1 MIDKN
6 KYEELLKQ
14 YEWQFKPLDDAFDGA
29 YKRSN
34 IIVEYYINHF
44 DDFLKLEFEEYDDE
58 KSTKDEIAFKKTDMV
73 SWLKKNYYRKYLKNP
88 EKLLRKLE
96 VDWANVLAEDYSNS
110 YIAAK
115 EGLPKELQDEIQRLW
130 DNEEW

>member
-1 MIDKN
+1 MISKDKYN
-6 KYEELLKQ
+6 KLLEQ
-14 YEWQFKPLDDAFDGA
+14 YAWQFKLLDDMFDNI

-58 KSTKDEIAFKKTDMV
+58 KSTKDNIALKKTDML
-73 SWLKKNYYRKYLKNP
+73 SWLKKNYYKKYLKNP
-88 EKLLRKLE
+88 EKLLKKLE
-96 VDWANVLAEDYSNS
+96 VDWANVLAADYSNS

-115 EGLPKELQDEIQRLW
+115 KGLPKELQDEIQRLW
-130 DNEEW
+130 DNEE

>member
-14 YEWQFKPLDDAFDGA
+14 YEWQFKLLDDMFADI

-34 IIVEYYINHF
+34 IIVKYYIEHF
-44 DDFLKLEFEEYDDE
+44 DDFLKLEFEEYDNE
-58 KSTKDEIAFKKTDMV
+58 KSTKDKIAFKKTDML
-73 SWLKKNYYRKYLKNP
+73 SWLKKRYYKKYLDNP

-110 YIAAK
+110 YIVAK
-115 EGLPKELQDEIQRLW
+115 EGLPKELQDDIQRLW
-130 DNEEW
+130 DNKE

>member
-1 MIDKN
+1 MISKEQYLKLLDK
-6 KYEELLKQ
+6 YA
-14 YEWQFKPLDDAFDGA
+14 WQFKLLDDMFADM

-34 IIVEYYINHF
+34 IIVEYYIEHF
-44 DDFLKLEFEEYDDE
+44 DDFLKLEFEEYDDK
-58 KSTKDEIAFKKTDMV
+58 KSTKGDVRFKKTDML
-73 SWLKKNYYRKYLKNP
+73 SWLKKGYYKKYLDNP

-115 EGLPKELQDEIQRLW
+115 DGLPKELQERINSLW
-130 DNEEW
+130 DLKE